1 MSREFT
7 VSKHSANGGNVCKDS
22 KGNVLIGGEIETKEC
37 DTSPCPIDC
46 EGSWGDWTDCSN
58 AAQGDQK
65 RIYNIARNPQ
75 YGGKACPKNN
85 GDQEIQMCNTDSE
98 RTSPS
103 GDSVKTYTIPG
114 VKGTAGVLDIRARW
128 WKGSGVRRTT
138 GIDVWINDKHMVQW
152 KRKESSMGWR
162 RGDGV
167 LVSAKSGDVIKV
179 RDHGDRTFNA
189 NVYWRFK
196 PGETG
201 GSSDMQY
208 PAGHKA

>member
-1 MSREFT
+1 
-7 VSKHSANGGNVCKDS
+7 
-22 KGNVLIGGEIETKEC
+22 
-37 DTSPCPIDC
+37 
-46 EGSWGDWTDCSN
+46 
-58 AAQGDQK
+58 
-65 RIYNIARNPQ
+65 
-75 YGGKACPKNN
+75 
-85 GDQEIQMCNTDSE
+85 
-98 RTSPS
+98 
-103 GDSVKTYTIPG
+103 
-114 VKGTAGVLDIRARW
+114 
-128 WKGSGVRRTT
+128 
-138 GIDVWINDKHMVQW
+138 
-152 KRKESSMGWR
+152 MGWR